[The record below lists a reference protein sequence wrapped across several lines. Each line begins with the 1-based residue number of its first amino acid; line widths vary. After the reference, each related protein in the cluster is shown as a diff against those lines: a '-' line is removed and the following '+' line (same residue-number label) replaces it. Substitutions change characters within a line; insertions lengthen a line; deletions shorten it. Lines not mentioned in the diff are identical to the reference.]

1 MKDLEKNSTFGG
13 RIKARVIRRHPIEAY
28 REYVKAGMISR
39 IPKLDPEFMVA
50 VSPKQSFIV
59 RHYGRNGRPIEVKC
73 YCHANGS
80 VSVVADRSSEIELMP
95 KLTAKKRAKPNSK

>member
-1 MKDLEKNSTFGG
+1 MN
-13 RIKARVIRRHPIEAY
+13 KARKTANFSGSKKARNIRRHPIESY
-28 REYVKAGMISR
+28 REYLNAGVISR

-95 KLTAKKRAKPNSK
+95 KFIAKSRVKSKSK